1 MAESLAGLVERV
13 TYHNPENGFAV
24 LKVKVKGRQDLVTV
38 VGTVT
43 SVTAG
48 EHLEAQGQWVVARCG
63 DGSRNVHSSPGHLA
77 EADTPWFNRQGNI
90 LVPFLDDLPGHKV
103 GQSD

>member
-13 TYHNPENGFAV
+13 TCHNPENGFAV

-48 EHLEAQGQWVVARCG
+48 EHQQRILEDAIRQVAEIPNTPSALKKMETRRCSG
-63 DGSRNVHSSPGHLA
+63 TDTSTSP
-77 EADTPWFNRQGNI
+77 I
-90 LVPFLDDLPGHKV
+90 LIR
-103 GQSD
+103 